1 MISCML
7 LFFML
12 TVPPAVTFVGLQPS
26 YQLGSTVTLTCTATG
41 FPEVSI
47 EFEVSGVSATVTKQ
61 TQTQASLHPP
71 FTVSKV
77 LTLERVTTSD
87 CGGRISCTG
96 TNMNRVG
103 THTSKVESTVQI
115 RGEGSKYAWSHVVH
129 IYVAYTYVIN
139 TIYIICGIYIT
150 YIYIIRTTNHWY
162 VYCHVDLSVVNQ
174 SASAL
179 LHFKWCAINLNL

>member
-1 MISCML
+1 M
-7 LFFML
+7 
-12 TVPPAVTFVGLQPS
+12 
-26 YQLGSTVTLTCTATG
+26 
-41 FPEVSI
+41 
-47 EFEVSGVSATVTKQ
+47 SGVSATVTKQ

-71 FTVSKV
+71 FNVSKV

-129 IYVAYTYVIN
+129 IYVAYTYVSN
-139 TIYIICGIYIT
+139 TIYIYIYNLWYIYNIYI
-150 YIYIIRTTNHWY
+150 YVLQTTGT
-162 VYCHVDLSVVNQ
+162 CI
-174 SASAL
+174 
-179 LHFKWCAINLNL
+179 AIET